1 MILLQTFI
9 RCLLSK
15 SIVGELNWTSL
26 HLLMT
31 LVLHEPDFS
40 SVTPLLA
47 FVPSA
52 GRGTEGFQGEGAPH
66 LIQSLA

>member
-1 MILLQTFI
+1 
-9 RCLLSK
+9 
-15 SIVGELNWTSL
+15 
-26 HLLMT
+26 MT

-40 SVTPLLA
+40 SVIPLLA